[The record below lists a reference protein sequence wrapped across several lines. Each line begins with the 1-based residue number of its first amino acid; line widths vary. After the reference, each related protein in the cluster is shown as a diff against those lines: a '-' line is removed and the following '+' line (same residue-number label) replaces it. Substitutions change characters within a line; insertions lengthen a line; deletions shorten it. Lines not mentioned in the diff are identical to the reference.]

1 MSYHKT
7 DPMNMIAKL
16 LMNSLYGRFA
26 MKPIKNI
33 QGFFSKDEFFKIGKE
48 FNIIDYIEFLDKDN
62 KCSIFVNYENPNILD
77 NDTKVSISIASAVT
91 AYSRVKMSEYKKG
104 GYNLYYTDTD
114 SGYFDK
120 PLPDHLIGTELG
132 KLKLEYIFKEVVFLS
147 PKVYGGITNEG
158 EEIVKVKGYKNPL
171 SYWLLKSLLIKD
183 TKLELY
189 HDKWYKSMSKGEI
202 EIKPDSIYTLIATEN
217 KREFVYEGDK
227 IIGTRPYVIN
237 FKKTINN

>member
-1 MSYHKT
+1 MRTLSPNGSFNMKINSPEYYNALEDYNFNFKNGYIFKKENIFKEFVDDLYELRMSYHKT

-48 FNIIDYIEFLDKDN
+48 FSIIDYIDFLDKDN

-114 SGYFDK
+114 SG
-120 PLPDHLIGTELG
+120 L
-132 KLKLEYIFKEVVFLS
+132 
-147 PKVYGGITNEG
+147 
-158 EEIVKVKGYKNPL
+158 
-171 SYWLLKSLLIKD
+171 
-183 TKLELY
+183 
-189 HDKWYKSMSKGEI
+189 
-202 EIKPDSIYTLIATEN
+202 
-217 KREFVYEGDK
+217 
-227 IIGTRPYVIN
+227 
-237 FKKTINN
+237 